1 MANRIGINRTKPYSP
16 SGGLNNSFVAT
27 SLNDVELQEAEN
39 VVIDLDD
46 TIRKRNGF
54 EEYGDV
60 ASAGA
65 RINGFGEYKKVDNT
79 WVEWIVVAGALK
91 VRDKGTSAWSATL
104 ATFDNTAMVNGQ
116 DILFHSGAAIDTGTV
131 TAPFYTSSITD
142 TTKSWTA
149 NEHKNRL
156 LVITGGTGAG
166 LIVKIANN
174 TANKLELFSPL
185 AIQPDNTSTY
195 GIYEQENI
203 LILGDG
209 TNELVAYNG
218 TTATTI
224 TDSPK
229 GNILSV
235 WQQRLIVAGID
246 GNENLVMM
254 SQIGNP
260 YEFEV
265 DSSSYSVASPQNFTS
280 YKGEVKGL
288 STITIDAER
297 LLVYTDRSIFEII
310 YQNGIYVKER
320 DFSFGCVGSRAIA
333 RVDGNPTALATDKS
347 IRIFGNRTQVST
359 GMTVD
364 DIGYRVKDT
373 LEEAYNVLI
382 GGTTRVSWHGASA
395 CFANGNFYLAVS
407 LNSPVVDYAHPQLD
421 TILVFNYLKNRWTK
435 FSINGLKFT
444 TIGILDN
451 RLVLA
456 GYGTGTLY
464 IQKENTSLT
473 RFEDMGNSVNA
484 YIKTKDIVMESSSEK
499 TFSSFR
505 VWVGNEA
512 SIQSEISTEVYVRK
526 ADGKQD
532 KLANYLRVEP
542 IEQETGIDKT
552 TSVKQFYMVKRGFT
566 ASVQFSNN
574 QLGQD
579 MKITK
584 IEVGYTSADN
594 RSSQIK

>member
-54 EEYGDV
+54 ELHGD
-60 ASAGA
+60 SAGA
-65 RINGFGEYKKVDNT
+65 TLKVGGFGEYKKIDNT
-79 WVEWIVVAGALK
+79 WIEWIVVGGLFK
-91 VRDKGTSAWSATL
+91 TRPRGTSVWSATL
-104 ATFDNTAMVNGQ
+104 ATLDSSAQVSAQ
-116 DILFHSGAAIDTGTV
+116 DILFHSGTAVSSGTV

-142 TTKSWTA
+142 TTKTWTVD
-149 NEHKNRL
+149 EHKGRL
-156 LVITGGTGAG
+156 VVITTGTGRG
-166 LIVKIANN
+166 LTAVVANN
-174 TANKLELFSPL
+174 TADTLELFSPL

-195 GIYEQENI
+195 GIFEQENI
-203 LILGDG
+203 LIIGDG
-209 TNELVAYNG
+209 VNELVAYNG
-218 TTATTI
+218 TTASTI
-224 TDSPK
+224 TNSPR
-229 GNILSV
+229 GNILSI
-235 WQQRLIVAGID
+235 WQQRLIVAGIT
-246 GNENLVMM
+246 GNENAVMM

-260 YEFEV
+260 FTFEV

-280 YKGEVKGL
+280 YKGEVSGL

-297 LLVYTDRSIFEII
+297 LLVYTSRTIYEII

-320 DFSFGCVGSRAIA
+320 DFSFGCVGKRAIA
-333 RVDGNPTALATDKS
+333 RVEGNPTALATDKS

-373 LEEAYNVLI
+373 LEDAYGVLI
-382 GGTTRVSWHGASA
+382 GGTTRVSWNGASA
-395 CFANGNFYLAVS
+395 CYVGGNLYIGLS
-407 LNSPVVDYAHPQLD
+407 LNSPTIDYAYPQLD

-435 FSINGLKFT
+435 FSLNGFKFSC
-444 TIGILDN
+444 IGVLNDK
-451 RLVLA
+451 LALA
-456 GYGTGTLY
+456 GYGNGQLY
-464 IQKENTSLT
+464 IQKDNTSAT
-473 RFEDMGNSVNA
+473 RFEDFGNSINA
-484 YIKTKDIVMESSSEK
+484 YIKTKDIVFNDSSEK

-505 VWVGNEA
+505 VWLGNEA
-512 SIQSEISTEVYVRK
+512 SIQSEISLEVYVRK
-526 ADGKQD
+526 PDGKQD
-532 KLANYLRVEP
+532 KLANYLRVEQ

-566 ASVQFSNN
+566 ASAQFSNN

-579 MKITK
+579 MKIAK
-584 IEVGYTSADN
+584 IEIGYTSTDN